1 MLARSLI
8 ASFFF
13 LSACVKI
20 TTDDQR
26 GARAQPAPTPVET
39 KRAVE
44 PKPTPTP
51 TPTPSEAP
59 TPTTDAAPVADAVQ
73 GFDVREPVAAEP
85 IGVKQIEAGAEPR
98 ERLAIAGTVGEH
110 RKLRIELGLSAAM
123 HVGTRDVPPTK
134 LPALQ
139 VVLDTEVLEVTDL
152 RTTVG
157 VVVTEVIVPSDASSS
172 TRVQQA
178 ITRTADELRATKG
191 KIVLAADGRIES
203 FALAGEGVAGKQPG
217 LEPELGGLAAALQ
230 EMLPLVPSEPI
241 GDGAR
246 WRAVQQV
253 KRDTVTLQQVAEWT
267 AKRDGDALV
276 LTASSE
282 HVVVAP
288 PSGIVEAQSGT
299 TRAKLVWDPK
309 GPLPRSA
316 EAEVSTTT
324 RAHLELVGAAQR
336 VSMRVE
342 LSLRLADAA
351 G

>member
-1 MLARSLI
+1 MRARSLF
-8 ASFFF
+8 ASLLFA
-13 LSACVKI
+13 SACVKI
-20 TTDDQR
+20 TTDDAR
-26 GARAQPAPTPVET
+26 DARAQPAPAPVET

-44 PKPTPTP
+44 P

-59 TPTTDAAPVADAVQ
+59 PPTAADADAPVP

-85 IGVKQIEAGAEPR
+85 IGVTLIEAGAEPR
-98 ERLAIAGTVGEH
+98 ERLQIRGTVGAH
-110 RKLRIELGLSAAM
+110 RKLRIELGLAAAM

-139 VVLDTEVLEVTDL
+139 VVLDTEVLEVTPA
-152 RTTVG
+152 RTTIAI
-157 VVVTEVIVPSDASSS
+157 VVTEVIVPSDASSS
-172 TRVQQA
+172 VRVQQA

-203 FALAGEGVAGKQPG
+203 FALAGEGAAGKQPG

-267 AKRDGDALV
+267 AKRDAEGIV

-299 TRAKLVWDPK
+299 TRAKVAWDPSS
-309 GPLPRSA
+309 PLPRSA

-342 LSLRLADAA
+342 LSLRLAA

>member
-1 MLARSLI
+1 MLARSLSL
-8 ASFFF
+8 ASL
-13 LSACVKI
+13 LSLFACVKI
-20 TTDDQR
+20 TTDEDR
-26 GARAQPAPTPVET
+26 GARVQPTPAPVDTKRVAEPTPGPVE
-39 KRAVE
+39 
-44 PKPTPTP
+44 PTPTP
-51 TPTPSEAP
+51 AEPTPIADAP
-59 TPTTDAAPVADAVQ
+59 SDAAQ
-73 GFDVREPVAAEP
+73 GFEVREPALATP
-85 IGVKQIEAGAEPR
+85 IGVTLIDAGAEPR
-98 ERLAIAGTVGEH
+98 ARLQIGGTVGQH

-139 VVLDTEVLEVTDL
+139 VTLDAEVLEVTDA
-152 RTTVG
+152 RTTVALT
-157 VVVTEVIVPSDASSS
+157 VTDVIVPNDASPS

-178 ITRTADELRATKG
+178 IARTADELRATKG
-191 KIVLAADGRIES
+191 KIVLASDGRIES
-203 FALAGEGVAGKQPG
+203 FALAGEDVAGKQAG

-253 KRDTVTLQQVAEWT
+253 QRDTVTLQQVAEWT

-282 HVVVAP
+282 HVALAP
-288 PSGIVEAQSGT
+288 SSGIVEAQSGT
-299 TRAKLVWDPK
+299 TRAKIAWDPSS
-309 GPLPRSA
+309 PLPRSA